1 MRLVIEIGGARP
13 DSLGPTVDRVR
24 HAEPAR
30 FELLEN
36 IVDLVE
42 EIP

>member
-1 MRLVIEIGGARP
+1 MRLVIETGGVRHH
-13 DSLGPTVDRVR
+13 SLGQTADWVR

-42 EIP
+42 EIR